1 MVLTKHQIETF
12 SVEKTT
18 HHVHAEPNDYFLE
31 ISDEK
36 ILSLVKIR
44 IKDTETYVKKD
55 DLKIIL
61 NNL

>member
-44 IKDTETYVKKD
+44 IKDTETYVKKR
-55 DLKIIL
+55 
-61 NNL
+61 

>member
-12 SVEKTT
+12 SAEKTT
-18 HHVHAEPNDYFLE
+18 YHVHVEPNDYFLE